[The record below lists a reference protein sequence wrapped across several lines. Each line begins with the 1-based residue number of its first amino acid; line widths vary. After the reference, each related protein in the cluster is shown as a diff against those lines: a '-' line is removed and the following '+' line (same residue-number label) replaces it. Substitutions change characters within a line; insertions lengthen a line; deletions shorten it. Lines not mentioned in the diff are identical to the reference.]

1 MTAQIAKDGID
12 LGIVVRDIDTAL
24 GFYRDTLGL
33 EFVAEMPM
41 PGPTPGTMHRLAC
54 GSSTIKL
61 VDFETAPEAVAARGG
76 PSGGSGYRYF
86 TIAVSNLAEVSG
98 ACRDAGHR
106 VLIESMEVRPGV
118 AISMIEDPDGNWV
131 ELVQDD
137 T

>member
-1 MTAQIAKDGID
+1 MTIRIAKDGID
-12 LGIVVRDIDTAL
+12 LGIVVRDIDAAL
-24 GFYRDTLGL
+24 GFYRDALGL

-41 PGPTPGTMHRLAC
+41 PGPNPGRMHRLAC
-54 GSSTIKL
+54 GASTIKL
-61 VDFETAPEAVAARGG
+61 VVFDTVPEAVAARGG

-86 TIAVSNLAEVSG
+86 TIGVTNLAEASA

-137 T
+137 N